1 MAGTRTILA
10 ALMALALTAPAF
22 AQAGKPVQTAKPA
35 SAEKPAAAEK
45 AGNPLTGGGGGKG
58 PVSIEADSLEVRD
71 KDKMAVF
78 NGNVIVTRGTT
89 TMRASHIN
97 VMYRGEVQP
106 GAVASGGAAGK
117 AGQNIRSI
125 EMQGPILVSQPGQQ
139 ATADR
144 GTYDAATETVML
156 EGNVV
161 LSQGNNVLKGPKL
174 FIDLKTNRARM
185 DGRVKGILV
194 PSETPNAAPKR

>member
-1 MAGTRTILA
+1 MTGKSLLDGALRGAVLA
-10 ALMALALTAPAF
+10 ALLVL
-22 AQAGKPVQTAKPA
+22 
-35 SAEKPAAAEK
+35 PAAALAQGK
-45 AGNPLTGGGGGKG
+45 AASPFDGGGGKG

-89 TMRASHIN
+89 NMRASHIK
-97 VMYRGEVQP
+97 VLYRGDVQP
-106 GAVASGGAAGK
+106 GAVQGGGAAGK

-125 EMQGPILVSQPGQQ
+125 EMAGPILVSQPGQQ
-139 ATADR
+139 ATADK
-144 GTYDAATETVML
+144 GNYDAATETVML

-161 LSQGNNVLKGPKL
+161 LTQGSNVLKGPKL

-194 PSETPNAAPKR
+194 PSEAPSATGGKR